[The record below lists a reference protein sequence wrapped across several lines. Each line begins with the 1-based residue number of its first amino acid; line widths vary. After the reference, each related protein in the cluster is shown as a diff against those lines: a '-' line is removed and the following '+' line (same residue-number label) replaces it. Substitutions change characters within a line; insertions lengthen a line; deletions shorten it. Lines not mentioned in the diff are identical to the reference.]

1 MVGDF
6 SAWLGRPLP
15 PTFFWDYPT
24 VERVA
29 RHVGEES
36 APDSQA
42 TPDARRACATG
53 SERAAPE
60 PIAIVGMACR
70 FPGAENVEAFWRLLR
85 DGVDAITEVPPG
97 RWETRR
103 PHGFASRGGFLKQ
116 VDGFDA
122 HFFGISPREAAQID
136 PQQRLLLEVAWE
148 ALEDAGYAP
157 DRLGGTRTGVFVG
170 ISNSDYA
177 QLQFNAD
184 ASPDAYAGTGSALSI
199 AANRLSYL
207 LDLHGPSMA
216 VDTACSSSLV
226 AVHAACQSLRAGES
240 RAALAGGVNLL
251 LTPKLTEAL
260 ARAGMMSADGRC
272 KTFDAAA
279 DGYVRAEGCGVVVLK
294 RLSDA
299 FSGRRPRGGA
309 HPRLGHQSGRAEQ
322 RADGPERAGPTGAR
336 SRGAGRRRASPRQ
349 TSVTSRRT
357 ARARRS
363 ATPSSS
369 PPSAPSCARG
379 GRAVRRV
386 TSAPSRL
393 TSATLK
399 RLPGSPASSKSHSAL
414 SANTSR
420 RICTSAT
427 STRASRPPTRRWR
440 SLRAGATGSA
450 VAGCATPA

>member
-1 MVGDF
+1 MAGDF

-42 TPDARRACATG
+42 HVAGRRA

-70 FPGAENVEAFWRLLR
+70 FPGAENVEAFWQLLR

-97 RWETRR
+97 RWETGQ
-103 PHGFASRGGFLKQ
+103 HGFASRGGFLEQ

-122 HFFGISPREAAQID
+122 HFFGISPREAAQMD

-177 QLQFNAD
+177 QLQFNAGRD
-184 ASPDAYAGTGSALSI
+184 VPTPTRAPAPRSASPPTASPTCSTCTGRAWPLTLPARPRWS
-199 AANRLSYL
+199 
-207 LDLHGPSMA
+207 PC
-216 VDTACSSSLV
+216 T
-226 AVHAACQSLRAGES
+226 AACQSLRAGES

-260 ARAGMMSADGRC
+260 ARAGMMSR
-272 KTFDAAA
+272 
-279 DGYVRAEGCGVVVLK
+279 
-294 RLSDA
+294 
-299 FSGRRPRGGA
+299 
-309 HPRLGHQSGRAEQ
+309 
-322 RADGPERAGPTGAR
+322 
-336 SRGAGRRRASPRQ
+336 
-349 TSVTSRRT
+349 
-357 ARARRS
+357 
-363 ATPSSS
+363 
-369 PPSAPSCARG
+369 
-379 GRAVRRV
+379 
-386 TSAPSRL
+386 
-393 TSATLK
+393 
-399 RLPGSPASSKSHSAL
+399 
-414 SANTSR
+414 
-420 RICTSAT
+420 
-427 STRASRPPTRRWR
+427 
-440 SLRAGATGSA
+440 
-450 VAGCATPA
+450 